1 MRSIMTLAC
10 KMEYVD
16 EDVGIARRIEFPK
29 DEKPGVEAF
38 NAEEAALIL
47 EAAESEPINIKL
59 LVKTSLFTGLRR
71 GEIVGLK
78 WEDIDLEKQT
88 L

>member
-1 MRSIMTLAC
+1 MHCFTRSW
-10 KMEYVD
+10 
-16 EDVGIARRIEFPK
+16 EFT
-29 DEKPGVEAF
+29 ENSEHSQG
-38 NAEEAALIL
+38 
-47 EAAESEPINIKL
+47 ESEPINIKL
-59 LVKTSLFTGLRR
+59 LVETSLFTGLRR